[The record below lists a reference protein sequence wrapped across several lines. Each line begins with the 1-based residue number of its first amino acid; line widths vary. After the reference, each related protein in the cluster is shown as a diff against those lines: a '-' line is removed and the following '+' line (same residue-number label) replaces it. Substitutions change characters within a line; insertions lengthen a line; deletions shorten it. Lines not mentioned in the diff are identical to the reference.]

1 MNKVIL
7 IGRTTKDI
15 ELKGDETKVANFT
28 LAVIRNVNK
37 EVTDFIPCVAFN
49 HKAEILEKYVKKGNK
64 VAIQGN
70 IQISKYEKDGKTEY
84 NTQVVV
90 DEVFLQ

>member
-15 ELKGDETKVANFT
+15 ELKGNETKVANFT
-28 LAVIRNVNK
+28 LAVPRNGNK
-37 EVTDFIPCVAFN
+37 EVTDFISCVAFDK
-49 HKAEILEKYVKKGNK
+49 KAEILKEYVKKGNK
-64 VAIQGN
+64 VAIQGS
-70 IQISKYEKDGKTEY
+70 IQISKYEKEGKTFY

-90 DEVFLQ
+90 DELFLQ